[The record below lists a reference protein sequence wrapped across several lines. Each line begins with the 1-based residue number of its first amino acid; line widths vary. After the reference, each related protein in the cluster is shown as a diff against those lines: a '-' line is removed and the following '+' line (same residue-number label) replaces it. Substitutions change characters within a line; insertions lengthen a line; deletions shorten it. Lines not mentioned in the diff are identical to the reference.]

1 MAKSWKAVVLQTRS
15 LLLLKLFWLQV
26 FVVFEKANLSWHK
39 SLTMGLVI
47 ASKANGSC
55 FKSLRCGRSCFTCTL
70 IRVLLATTKVDY
82 PGWAG
87 SGLQGH
93 PTPALIEKEQTGQ
106 ANSAQLCCRLPRR
119 KTTTNTLKIHRSEEN
134 NPAIYCQQENSR
146 DCSIAWLSL
155 NFKLETSW
163 VALYILMSVCL
174 WGIGNTWPNL
184 HFFQYIQAYKHFTDP
199 IQYIKA

>member
-146 DCSIAWLSL
+146 DCSIFGNSLILIFCMMARLSKWKREIVIQ
-155 NFKLETSW
+155 F
-163 VALYILMSVCL
+163 ILGLQIFDKCTAMTFCD
-174 WGIGNTWPNL
+174 
-184 HFFQYIQAYKHFTDP
+184 KM
-199 IQYIKA
+199 